1 MVVEE
6 DGHLLYHRSK
16 DSHGSYIAEQK
27 LVTETGCDRRGS
39 YMAEQKLVTE
49 RGSDCYVSCIAE
61 EQNFVKI
68 CFHAIKDL
76 TREGSAA
83 KCELGFSVL
92 HHHRPKQQELES
104 QNWSGF
110 VTKSCSNQSINQ
122 SSKQGKPSK
131 QNTHHQIYF
140 TRN

>member
-1 MVVEE
+1 V
-6 DGHLLYHRSK
+6 H
-16 DSHGSYIAEQK
+16 HGG
-27 LVTETGCDRRGS
+27 TELCQG
-39 YMAEQKLVTE
+39 
-49 RGSDCYVSCIAE
+49 
-61 EQNFVKI
+61 NWI

-122 SSKQGKPSK
+122 SSKQARQASK
-131 QNTHHQIYF
+131 TLTSKYISQETSQQALGSAF
-140 TRN
+140 SRSVFSWEL